1 MALASA
7 AVPKLSLGEC
17 GSGERHRKACEG
29 SDHDFAKH
37 DIFLLEFL
45 ACQGGPLIMARPR
58 TEVNRPLPVTG
69 IAQGQRLVATVRT
82 SSIFLVADSL
92 ERMRPRAYETRFV
105 FDVSWVRRNVDNVN
119 HLPQSTTRFA
129 DPADVVRSSILAVSL
144 A

>member
-1 MALASA
+1 
-7 AVPKLSLGEC
+7 
-17 GSGERHRKACEG
+17 
-29 SDHDFAKH
+29 
-37 DIFLLEFL
+37 
-45 ACQGGPLIMARPR
+45 MARPS